1 MKKNVLWA
9 FLFIPYMGIQAQEIS
24 SQEETMKKKEINQIK
39 LSEEALYAEVIEL
52 ATDDYEAV
60 SLAQQ
65 KSINKLQASVIEACA
80 QKMNMSKEAVKEIFD
95 VIDDK
100 CQNVVIKKG
109 DMLRVFSYIAK
120 DAIGLSR
127 RKAKKE
133 DIEEYLGNDEVKDK
147 EAKLIAQ
154 VTPKPEPKPEPKVE
168 PKVEVVS
175 EVKVEPKVEKKV
187 EVKPEPKVEPK
198 PEIKPEPKPE
208 PKVEPKPEPAPAPA
222 PVVAPASEVVVPALC
237 QTMHAKG
244 NMNDLMRYL
253 NQEKRYQRL
262 MFGNFNSMQYPSK
275 CYVVIIDKSTRN
287 IVSILDKGENERMN
301 FITKQMDR
309 YSNYRGGNYAAIFV
323 QEY

>member
-1 MKKNVLWA
+1 MKYKLSILFLLFTTHLCAQDIITPDDVAKKNEINSIKLAGEAIYADTYQEVSADEAELA
-9 FLFIPYMGIQAQEIS
+9 EAHRRSKDLLKAHVIEIFAKRLHMDKKDVQEIW
-24 SQEETMKKKEINQIK
+24 
-39 LSEEALYAEVIEL
+39 
-52 ATDDYEAV
+52 
-60 SLAQQ
+60 
-65 KSINKLQASVIEACA
+65 SVLENRCENI
-80 QKMNMSKEAVKEIFD
+80 I
-95 VIDDK
+95 
-100 CQNVVIKKG
+100 IKKG
-109 DMLRVFSYIAK
+109 DLCRVFTYVMK
-120 DAIGLSR
+120 NAIGASLS
-127 RKAKKE
+127 KNKGN
-133 DIEEYLGNDEVKDK
+133 EEVNKEVK
-147 EAKLIAQ
+147 EVAMVA
-154 VTPKPEPKPEPKVE
+154 PKPEPKPEPKVE

-175 EVKVEPKVEKKV
+175 EVMVEPKVEKKV

-198 PEIKPEPKPE
+198 PETKPEPKPEPKVEPKPE